1 MKETIPS
8 RRIVLRG
15 ALALGCG
22 MWLPIALSGCDSKK
36 GANSGASTPGA
47 TPSAAGSKGAAAPAA
62 VKVSQASV
70 QYQTQPKGELKC
82 KDCANF
88 IAESSTCKVVEG
100 QISPDGWCTMW
111 TKKA

>member
-1 MKETIPS
+1 MKETIPF
-8 RRIVLRG
+8 RRVVLRG

-22 MWLPIALSGCDSKK
+22 ICLPIAFSGCDSKK

-47 TPSAAGSKGAAAPAA
+47 AGSGGAAAPAA

-88 IAESSTCKVVEG
+88 IAASSTCKVVEG